1 MKRKMAAA
9 GAVLAA
15 ALTLGACGGHPGA
28 ETMEAPGYPWT
39 TTREELTASLTEQGL
54 PYTEEE
60 NKIKVEQAEFFDR
73 PVYNLTFDYNT
84 PTGELQGVLWNI
96 DADDKEAMETKLT
109 AYLGDPVDSCRPATF
124 DILSEEVAVHLAG
137 DYVSEDLICWH
148 SAQPLAQTWDEEERR
163 RRQEG
168 RSRRPPENEK
178 EYVDK
183 PAGTINLNGEETS
196 LWYGQEAMDAWF
208 ENNWDVTVWLTKA
221 DEETW
226 VVSFGKLVHPF

>member
-1 MKRKMAAA
+1 MF
-9 GAVLAA
+9 
-15 ALTLGACGGHPGA
+15 
-28 ETMEAPGYPWT
+28 
-39 TTREELTASLTEQGL
+39 GL
-54 PYTEEE
+54 P
-60 NKIKVEQAEFFDR
+60 VH
-73 PVYNLTFDYNT
+73 NLNFNCNT
-84 PTGELQGVLWNI
+84 LTGELQGVLWNI
-96 DADDKEAMETKLT
+96 DADDKEAMEKKLT

-148 SAQPLAQTWDEEERR
+148 SAQPLAQTWDEEERNR
-163 RRQEG
+163 FQEGFVARQE
-168 RSRRPPENEK
+168 ENGMVF
-178 EYVDK
+178 VDK
-183 PAGTINLNGEETS
+183 PAGTINLNGEETT

>member
-1 MKRKMAAA
+1 MKKTLLA
-9 GAVLAA
+9 GVCLAA

-28 ETMEAPGYPWT
+28 ETMEVPGYPWNT
-39 TTREELTASLTEQGL
+39 TQEELTASLTEQGMA
-54 PYTEEE
+54 YTEEE
-60 NKIKVEQAEFFDR
+60 GQIKVEQGELFGL
-73 PVYNLTFDYNT
+73 PVHNLNFNCNT
-84 PTGELQGVLWNI
+84 LTGELQGVLWNI
-96 DADDKEAMETKLT
+96 DADDKEAMEKKLT

-148 SAQPLAQTWDEEERR
+148 SAQPLAQTWDEEERNR
-163 RRQEG
+163 FQEGFVARQE
-168 RSRRPPENEK
+168 ENGMVF
-178 EYVDK
+178 VDK
-183 PAGTINLNGEETS
+183 PAGTINLNGEETT

>member
-1 MKRKMAAA
+1 MKSKMAAA
-9 GAVLAA
+9 GAVLAV

-60 NKIKVEQAEFFDR
+60 NKIKVEQAEFFEL

-84 PTGELQGVLWNI
+84 PTGELQGVLWNL
-96 DADDKEAMETKLT
+96 DAGDKEAMEKKLT

-124 DILSEEVAVHLAG
+124 DTISEALSVYLAS

-148 SAQPLAQTWDEEERR
+148 SAQPLSQTWDEEQRTHF
-163 RRQEG
+163 QEG
-168 RSRRPPENEK
+168 YVARQAENGVAF
-178 EYVDK
+178 VDQL
-183 PAGTINLNGEETS
+183 ADTITLNGEETTQ
-196 LWYGQEAMDAWF
+196 WYGQEAMDAWF
-208 ENNWDVTVWLTKA
+208 ENNWDVTVWLTRA
-221 DEETW
+221 DEDTW
-226 VVSFGKLVHPF
+226 VVSFGKVVSPF